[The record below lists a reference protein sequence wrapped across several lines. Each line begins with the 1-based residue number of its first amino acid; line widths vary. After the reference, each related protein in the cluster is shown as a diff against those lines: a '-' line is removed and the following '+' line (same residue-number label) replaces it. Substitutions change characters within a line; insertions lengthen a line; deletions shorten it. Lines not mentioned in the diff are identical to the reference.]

1 MIHEL
6 KIGKNYLK
14 RLFEGK
20 KKSEIRVNDRDYQVG
35 DILKFYNSL
44 RNVNVGDKDFYLLF
58 EITHIHS
65 GVGMAFNYVS
75 LSVRMLEND

>member
-6 KIGKNYLK
+6 KIEKNYLK
-14 RLFEGK
+14 RLIEGK
-20 KKSEIRVNDRDYQVG
+20 KKSEIRVNDRDYQLG
-35 DILKFYNSL
+35 DTLKFYNSL
-44 RNVNVGDKDFYLLF
+44 KKVRPGDDDFWLLF

-75 LSVRMLEND
+75 LSVRQLTNG